1 MPATCYTATAHLAG
15 GSYAFAL
22 TDAKDP
28 AATLLVTTLVGTVP
42 TSVYV
47 YPARNQ
53 NATVA
58 LTNLAGATIG
68 YTLPGNTACGV
79 SVAACA
85 DTSFVDGDW
94 TVAQTA
100 GCLTR
105 TRTSFNMLDGVYLNP
120 TVTITNGVVSRV
132 VAGSAVAAVRPDLC
146 TGGTGSVTPGT
157 VVVST
162 DPCSLL
168 FKDVAGVLHAP
179 VFAQAGIGSGVT
191 VTGCG
196 TQANPF
202 VIGTTAL
209 ASGYSRNDTCGWN
222 ISNGVVY
229 AMPATLISSITPGP
243 GVTVTYNS
251 ATCAATV
258 GLSAASQVVIP
269 VVVAAGLYGSP
280 NTSYVING
288 VANLTDSTGLAATP
302 TNIATGSVY
311 AVTVSGTLVG
321 YIVGP

>member
-1 MPATCYTATAHLAG
+1 MPSTCYTATAHLAG

-28 AATLLVTTLVGTVP
+28 AATLLVTTLVGTTP

-79 SVAACA
+79 AVSVCA

-105 TRTSFNMLDGVYLNP
+105 TRTSFNMPDGTYLNP

-146 TGGTGSVTPGT
+146 TGSTGSVTPAT
-157 VVVST
+157 VVVAPE
-162 DPCSLL
+162 PCNLL
-168 FKDVAGVLHAP
+168 YKDVSGALYAP
-179 VFAQAGIGSGVT
+179 VFAQAGVGSGVT
-191 VTGCG
+191 ITGCG
-196 TQANPF
+196 TQANPL

-222 ISNGVVY
+222 ISNGVIY
-229 AMPATLISSITPGP
+229 AMPATFISSITPGT
-243 GVTVTYNS
+243 GVTVTYNAAS
-251 ATCAATV
+251 CTATV
-258 GLSAASQVVIP
+258 GLSASAQVVNP
-269 VVVAAGLYGSP
+269 VVVATGLYGTP
-280 NTSYVING
+280 NTSYVINTL
-288 VANLTDSTGLAATP
+288 ANLTDATGFAAAPNNLAS
-302 TNIATGSVY
+302 GSVY
-311 AVTVSGTLVG
+311 AVTVSGTLTG
-321 YIVGP
+321 YVVGP